1 MNGKIQEKKYTLNV
15 SVEKPFHF
23 QRKKKKAW
31 KKETWKK
38 ILCNFRKNL
47 AKIYRYVSIKY
58 MLPIGRHLRDE
69 QGDVSV
75 GADADAP
82 AVSSAGGGREL
93 RSWHLWDRVGRRPRT
108 ARNAPVHGNANHILK
123 PIHTRRLGEAAWSL
137 RLQPSWSTMWDAQA
151 SSQSTQHH
159 HLHAGSVRICSAWRV
174 WWNLSATCHN
184 TTASLSH
191 SSDNLGQTHS
201 TVSFLH
207 CPVPGGT
214 APGQWCGHTQAHEWG
229 GGVTI
234 PGDVQEEGGCHTG
247 WHGFAVWR
255 WWADGYTAWS

>member
-23 QRKKKKAW
+23 QRKKKKKAW

-58 MLPIGRHLRDE
+58 MLPIGRHLRDG

-75 GADADAP
+75 GVDADAP

-108 ARNAPVHGNANHILK
+108 ARNAPVQCMEM
-123 PIHTRRLGEAAWSL
+123 PTT
-137 RLQPSWSTMWDAQA
+137 SWSPFIQQDLEKPLGAWGSSPHGAPCGVLKHQA
-151 SSQSTQHH
+151 RAPNTVTCMQGQSEFAERGVCDGICQP
-159 HLHAGSVRICSAWRV
+159 HATPPLLPS
-174 WWNLSATCHN
+174 
-184 TTASLSH
+184 
-191 SSDNLGQTHS
+191 
-201 TVSFLH
+201 
-207 CPVPGGT
+207 P
-214 APGQWCGHTQAHEWG
+214 
-229 GGVTI
+229 I
-234 PGDVQEEGGCHTG
+234 PLII
-247 WHGFAVWR
+247 
-255 WWADGYTAWS
+255 